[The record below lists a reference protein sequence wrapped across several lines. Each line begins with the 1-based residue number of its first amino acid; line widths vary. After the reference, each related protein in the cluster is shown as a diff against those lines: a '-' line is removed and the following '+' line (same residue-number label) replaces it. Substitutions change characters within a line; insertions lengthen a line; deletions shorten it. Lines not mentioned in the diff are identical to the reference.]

1 MKIDPST
8 PGITGIPKPENHPAK
23 TASKPS
29 AHSLKDSVNLSELSV
44 HLRTLEADLAEV
56 PVVDRARVEAIKQAI
71 AAGQYAVDA
80 GKIADG
86 LIASSTELL
95 GIVK

>member
-8 PGITGIPKPENHPAK
+8 PGITGIPKPEHPPAK
-23 TASKPS
+23 TESKPS
-29 AHSLKDSVNLSELSV
+29 AHSLKDSVSLSELSA
-44 HLRTLEADLAEV
+44 HLRTLQADLAEV
-56 PVVDRARVEAIKQAI
+56 PVVDHARVEAIKQAI
-71 AAGQYAVDA
+71 AAGQYTADA

-86 LIASSTELL
+86 LIASATELL